1 MSCSRV
7 VKDYSINRV
16 FPKKLPELG
25 DELIQG
31 IILNHPLSR
40 CSATKDLYA
49 FAGKEKSSE
58 GLLTYRNHE
67 NDTFRFN
74 LPVGTSEIPN
84 FIKSPKCPGRNFRQ
98 AEKSLSRITSEDA
111 ETQGGLPTLDEMDLI
126 IRSQLAKKRHAV
138 KLLFEEHAAKTPGS
152 VSKGTLLK
160 IVAALCPRITIELF
174 HRLLERYSLDK
185 EALVSFRQFE
195 EAFTAEPLGSCPPP
209 IIFRGLG
216 AEKTVSV
223 AQAYKMLQ
231 EIACDP
237 SFDLKRLLP
246 SSCFEPNGR
255 VLCPQLRQ
263 AMKLMRINLI
273 DENFRRLWR
282 DKLDLERLGSI
293 TTSHLCQI
301 LNLKEDGT
309 PLGIQV
315 KVTPLEAAK
324 ICGIPKLNRNPR
336 LLSQPEWPRFE
347 MLLPHSKGKKEGVV
361 TLIRELPVAGGT
373 GFPLPEQHTWS
384 PQGPGGAT
392 EPVFGCGDRYQK
404 RLEKLEKHYPR
415 FDNIMDC
422 LHYKF
427 ENPYQAMMVSFKR
440 FDPKHNNRVRENEC
454 LGILREYGLNI
465 NAEDLHTFVRR
476 ILSPSEATGCSLGR
490 DQPPETI
497 GEEKAYTRIRPG
509 FIPYKRL
516 LAYYQN
522 RAKGSPAHQRLQA
535 LKIRGAIDGAVNKK
549 MMLNPDEIE
558 EELVKLLHKNY
569 MEFVKLID
577 KNIAS
582 EKTTALFD
590 YKKNQCPPST
600 DHYHGDVRDKATLL
614 RMVEHT
620 VRTRLH
626 HIDMIYKQYDR
637 KEENMI
643 SKEEFGELLAGQGLD
658 IIPEE
663 LDYLWSL
670 LQQIEPG
677 REIHNYRQVMN
688 FFFNRTRPTV
698 AEFGRLKRY
707 GTITDA
713 NLQQL
718 VAWRK
723 DLKQLR
729 EVNEAHVLKGARI
742 ATTLGP
748 RDPLP
753 VKPTTERLISLCNKI
768 SPVVST
774 SWDALQHALIESDPS
789 GSEKISW
796 DNFKNIARRFNFP
809 LSERELTELCRGF
822 DSKEKDFINY
832 HRFMK
837 HFSENLPE
845 EKPVPTLFDERL
857 YHFTNLNNGEKLTF
871 VHVLGEI
878 RKACLDQSRTLL
890 EAFRKLDTKRQGI
903 LTVQKIEQLLQ
914 KRNIKLS
921 EDDLYHLQSSFDS
934 HMRGCI
940 TFEDFKR
947 TALKAFKPV

>member
-1 MSCSRV
+1 
-7 VKDYSINRV
+7 
-16 FPKKLPELG
+16 
-25 DELIQG
+25 
-31 IILNHPLSR
+31 
-40 CSATKDLYA
+40 
-49 FAGKEKSSE
+49 
-58 GLLTYRNHE
+58 
-67 NDTFRFN
+67 
-74 LPVGTSEIPN
+74 
-84 FIKSPKCPGRNFRQ
+84 
-98 AEKSLSRITSEDA
+98 
-111 ETQGGLPTLDEMDLI
+111 
-126 IRSQLAKKRHAV
+126 
-138 KLLFEEHAAKTPGS
+138 
-152 VSKGTLLK
+152 
-160 IVAALCPRITIELF
+160 
-174 HRLLERYSLDK
+174 
-185 EALVSFRQFE
+185 
-195 EAFTAEPLGSCPPP
+195 
-209 IIFRGLG
+209 
-216 AEKTVSV
+216 
-223 AQAYKMLQ
+223 MLQ

-293 TTSHLCQI
+293 KTSHLCQI

-549 MMLNPDEIE
+549 MMLNPDEVE

-577 KNIAS
+577 DGSGPDGKIDEQTLREIVNQIVGFVTSEEQWEEFKRHLPYTDTGRIKWGRFLAKFNHPKNIAS